1 MHNVQLQDKATIS
14 SKITDA
20 RGFLRVQAVFSKVGI
35 QRYTARELGL
45 QGRPPGDILRILRP
59 AEEVFAQDSLD
70 SFENAPITDD
80 HPNENVTASNARK
93 YTVGVA
99 VGKRT
104 KVNDQN
110 TGGEILITDA
120 AAIMKI
126 ENGKVELSDGYACE
140 IDLTPGIWN
149 GQPFDGSKKNIRGNH
164 IALVGAGRC
173 GGECRILDH
182 AEMCEE
188 CAAGTNKAPC
198 ECHGGEDMSTGGQ
211 ASPQLVP
218 RIVDGLTIQ
227 TTEHGAQVIDRLQA
241 QLADAKTKAETA
253 EAALA
258 TANTTHATALEAK
271 DGELAG
277 LKAQLSDEAL
287 DARATERG
295 DLIATVTSVLG
306 SDYSPTGKTN
316 VQLMTDCLTK
326 VYSAEVVKDR
336 SPEYISGLF
345 ATVKAKAGDLKD
357 TIRSNVADSLNS
369 HRQPAPTRRDL
380 KDGKNE
386 PTGRDAYLQRLQR
399 GRQDSAQS
407 RGN

>member
-1 MHNVQLQDKATIS
+1 
-14 SKITDA
+14 
-20 RGFLRVQAVFSKVGI
+20 
-35 QRYTARELGL
+35 
-45 QGRPPGDILRILRP
+45 
-59 AEEVFAQDSLD
+59 
-70 SFENAPITDD
+70 
-80 HPNENVTASNARK
+80 
-93 YTVGVA
+93 
-99 VGKRT
+99 
-104 KVNDQN
+104 
-110 TGGEILITDA
+110 
-120 AAIMKI
+120 
-126 ENGKVELSDGYACE
+126 
-140 IDLTPGIWN
+140 
-149 GQPFDGSKKNIRGNH
+149 
-164 IALVGAGRC
+164 
-173 GGECRILDH
+173 
-182 AEMCEE
+182 
-188 CAAGTNKAPC
+188 
-198 ECHGGEDMSTGGQ
+198 MSTGGQ